1 MSTRFSRTVWL
12 AAMLVM
18 VGCQGPGVNG
28 RPSAGKP
35 AAKVEVSRRSASLF
49 ETAVRAVQEQR
60 FTDAEVLLLELT
72 TREPD
77 LSGPWVN
84 LGTVYLA
91 LDDSEAAQVAFRRAV
106 EINPD
111 NCAAYNEMGVM
122 SRQSGDFL
130 TAEANYLACVERV
143 PDFRE
148 AYLNLGILYELY
160 LGRLPEALA
169 AYRTYQS
176 LLEAPDRRVEGWVM
190 DLERRLK
197 RAES

>member
-1 MSTRFSRTVWL
+1 MSIRFSRTGWFL
-12 AAMLVM
+12 ALLVI
-18 VGCQGPGVNG
+18 VGCQGPGVDRATMVDVN
-28 RPSAGKP
+28 
-35 AAKVEVSRRSASLF
+35 RRSANLF
-49 ETAVRAVQEQR
+49 EDAVVAMQNQR
-60 FTDAEVLLLELT
+60 FADAEILLLELT
-72 TREPD
+72 AREPE
-77 LSGPWVN
+77 LSGPWAN

-91 LDDSEAAQVAFRRAV
+91 LDDPPAARVAFQRAV

-122 SRQSGDFL
+122 SRQSGDFI

-160 LGRLPEALA
+160 LGKLPEALA

-176 LLEAPDRRVEGWVM
+176 LLEAPDHRVDGWVM
-190 DLERRLK
+190 DLERRLTS
-197 RAES
+197 AES

>member
-1 MSTRFSRTVWL
+1 MSIRFSRTGWFL
-12 AAMLVM
+12 ALLVI
-18 VGCQGPGVNG
+18 VGCQGPGVDRATMVDVN
-28 RPSAGKP
+28 
-35 AAKVEVSRRSASLF
+35 RRSANLF
-49 ETAVRAVQEQR
+49 EDAVLAMQNQR
-60 FTDAEVLLLELT
+60 FADAELLLLELT
-72 TREPD
+72 AREPE
-77 LSGPWVN
+77 LSGPWAN

-91 LDDSEAAQVAFRRAV
+91 LDDPRAARVAFQRAV

-111 NCAAYNEMGVM
+111 NCAAHNEMGVM
-122 SRQSGDFL
+122 SRQIGDFI

-160 LGRLPEALA
+160 LGKLPEALA

-190 DLERRLK
+190 DLERRLT

>member
-1 MSTRFSRTVWL
+1 MSIRFSRTGWFL
-12 AAMLVM
+12 ALLVI
-18 VGCQGPGVNG
+18 VGCQGPGVDRATMVDVN
-28 RPSAGKP
+28 
-35 AAKVEVSRRSASLF
+35 RRSANLF
-49 ETAVRAVQEQR
+49 EDAVLAMQNQR
-60 FTDAEVLLLELT
+60 FADAEILLLELT
-72 TREPD
+72 AREPE
-77 LSGPWVN
+77 LSGPWAN

-91 LDDSEAAQVAFRRAV
+91 LDDPPAARVAFQRAV

-122 SRQSGDFL
+122 SRQSGDFI

-160 LGRLPEALA
+160 LGKLPEALA

-176 LLEAPDRRVEGWVM
+176 LLEAPDHRVDGWVM
-190 DLERRLK
+190 DLERRLTS
-197 RAES
+197 AES

>member
-1 MSTRFSRTVWL
+1 MSIRFISAGWFL
-12 AAMLVM
+12 AMLVI
-18 VGCQGPGVNG
+18 VGCQSPGANV
-28 RPSAGKP
+28 RP
-35 AAKVEVSRRSASLF
+35 AAGERAAVVDVNRRSANLF
-49 ETAVRAVQEQR
+49 EAAVSAMQEQR
-60 FTDAEVLLLELT
+60 FADAEVLLLELT
-72 TREPD
+72 AREPE
-77 LSGPWVN
+77 LSGPWAN

-91 LDDSEAAQVAFRRAV
+91 LDDPAAAQVAFRRAV

-160 LGRLPEALA
+160 LGKLPEALA

-190 DLERRLK
+190 DLERRLT

>member
-1 MSTRFSRTVWL
+1 MSIRFSRTGWL
-12 AAMLVM
+12 VALLVI
-18 VGCQGPGVNG
+18 VGCQGPDVERAATVDVN
-28 RPSAGKP
+28 
-35 AAKVEVSRRSASLF
+35 RRSANLF
-49 ETAVRAVQEQR
+49 EDAVQAMQEQR
-60 FTDAEVLLLELT
+60 FADAEVLLLELT
-72 TREPD
+72 VREPE
-77 LSGPWVN
+77 LSGPWAN

-91 LDDSEAAQVAFRRAV
+91 VEDPEAARVAFRRAV

-130 TAEANYLACVERV
+130 SAEANYLACVERV

-160 LGRLPEALA
+160 LGKLPEALA

-176 LLEAPDRRVEGWVM
+176 LLEAPDRRVDGWVM
-190 DLERRLK
+190 DLERRLTS
-197 RAES
+197 AES

>member
-1 MSTRFSRTVWL
+1 MWTRFIRTLWL
-12 AAMLVM
+12 VAMLVI
-18 VGCQGPGVNG
+18 VGCQGPGGDV
-28 RPSAGKP
+28 RP
-35 AAKVEVSRRSASLF
+35 AAGERAAMVDVNRRSANLF
-49 ETAVRAVQEQR
+49 EAAVVAMQEQR
-60 FTDAEVLLLELT
+60 FADAEVLLLELT
-72 TREPD
+72 AREPE
-77 LSGPWVN
+77 LSGPWAN

-91 LDDSEAAQVAFRRAV
+91 LEDPEAAQVAFRRAV

-160 LGRLPEALA
+160 LGKLPEALA

-190 DLERRLK
+190 DLERRLT

>member
-1 MSTRFSRTVWL
+1 MSIRFSRTGWFL
-12 AAMLVM
+12 ALLVM
-18 VGCQGPGVNG
+18 VGCQGPGVDRATMVDVN
-28 RPSAGKP
+28 
-35 AAKVEVSRRSASLF
+35 RRSANLF
-49 ETAVRAVQEQR
+49 EDAVLAMQNQR
-60 FTDAEVLLLELT
+60 FANAEILLLELT
-72 TREPD
+72 AREPE
-77 LSGPWVN
+77 LSGPWAN

-91 LDDSEAAQVAFRRAV
+91 LDDPPAARVAFQRAV

-122 SRQSGDFL
+122 SRQSGDFI

-160 LGRLPEALA
+160 LGKLPEALA

-176 LLEAPDRRVEGWVM
+176 LLEAPARRVDGWVM
-190 DLERRLK
+190 DLERRLTS
-197 RAES
+197 AES

>member
-1 MSTRFSRTVWL
+1 MSIRFCRTGGFL
-12 AAMLVM
+12 AVLLM
-18 VGCQGPGVNG
+18 VGCQGPGVDG
-28 RPSAGKP
+28 ATM
-35 AAKVEVSRRSASLF
+35 VDVSRRSASLF
-49 ETAVRAVQEQR
+49 DNAVLAMQEQR
-60 FTDAEVLLLELT
+60 FTDAEILLLELT
-72 TREPD
+72 AREPE
-77 LSGPWVN
+77 LSGPWAN

-91 LDDSEAAQVAFRRAV
+91 LDDPQAAEVAFRRAV

-122 SRQSGDFL
+122 SRQNGDFL
-130 TAEANYLACVERV
+130 SAEANYLACVERV

-160 LGRLPEALA
+160 LGKLPEALA

-190 DLERRLK
+190 DLERRLT
-197 RAES
+197 RVES

>member
-1 MSTRFSRTVWL
+1 MSIRFISAGWFL
-12 AAMLVM
+12 AMLVI
-18 VGCQGPGVNG
+18 VGCQSPGANVQ
-28 RPSAGKP
+28 P
-35 AAKVEVSRRSASLF
+35 AAGERAAVVDVNRRSANLF
-49 ETAVRAVQEQR
+49 DAAVLAMQERR
-60 FTDAEVLLLELT
+60 FADAEVLLLELT
-72 TREPD
+72 AREPE
-77 LSGPWVN
+77 LSGPWAN

-91 LDDSEAAQVAFRRAV
+91 LDDPAAAQVAFRRAI

-160 LGRLPEALA
+160 LGKLPEALA

-190 DLERRLK
+190 DLERRLT

>member
-1 MSTRFSRTVWL
+1 
-12 AAMLVM
+12 M
-18 VGCQGPGVNG
+18 VNVN
-28 RPSAGKP
+28 
-35 AAKVEVSRRSASLF
+35 RRSANLF
-49 ETAVRAVQEQR
+49 EDAVLAMQEQR
-60 FTDAEVLLLELT
+60 FADAEVLLLELT
-72 TREPD
+72 VREPK
-77 LSGPWVN
+77 LSGPWAN

-91 LDDSEAAQVAFRRAV
+91 MDDPEAAQVAFRRAV

-130 TAEANYLACVERV
+130 SAEANYLACVERV

-160 LGRLPEALA
+160 LGKLPEALA
-169 AYRTYQS
+169 AYRIYQS

-190 DLERRLK
+190 DLERRLT

>member
-1 MSTRFSRTVWL
+1 MSIRFSRTGWFL
-12 AAMLVM
+12 ALLVI
-18 VGCQGPGVNG
+18 VGCQGPGVDRATMVDVN
-28 RPSAGKP
+28 
-35 AAKVEVSRRSASLF
+35 RRSANLF
-49 ETAVRAVQEQR
+49 EDAVLAMQNQR
-60 FTDAEVLLLELT
+60 FDDAEILLLELT
-72 TREPD
+72 AREPE
-77 LSGPWVN
+77 LSGPWAN

-91 LDDSEAAQVAFRRAV
+91 LDDPPAARVAFQRAV

-122 SRQSGDFL
+122 SRQSGDFI

-160 LGRLPEALA
+160 LGKLPEALA

-176 LLEAPDRRVEGWVM
+176 LLEAPDRRVDGWVM
-190 DLERRLK
+190 DLERRLTS
-197 RAES
+197 AES

>member
-1 MSTRFSRTVWL
+1 MSIRFSRTGWFL
-12 AAMLVM
+12 ALLVI
-18 VGCQGPGVNG
+18 VGCQGPGVDRATMVDVN
-28 RPSAGKP
+28 
-35 AAKVEVSRRSASLF
+35 RRSANLF
-49 ETAVRAVQEQR
+49 EDAVLAMQNQR
-60 FTDAEVLLLELT
+60 FADAEVLLLELT
-72 TREPD
+72 AREPE
-77 LSGPWVN
+77 LSGPWAN

-91 LDDSEAAQVAFRRAV
+91 LDDPPAARVAFQRAV

-122 SRQSGDFL
+122 SRQSGDFV
-130 TAEANYLACVERV
+130 TAEANYLACVARV

-160 LGRLPEALA
+160 LGKLPEALA

-190 DLERRLK
+190 DLERRLTS
-197 RAES
+197 AES

>member
-1 MSTRFSRTVWL
+1 MSIRFISAGWFL
-12 AAMLVM
+12 AMLVI
-18 VGCQGPGVNG
+18 VGCQSPGANV
-28 RPSAGKP
+28 RP
-35 AAKVEVSRRSASLF
+35 AAGERVAVVDVNRRSANLF
-49 ETAVRAVQEQR
+49 EAAVSAMQEQR
-60 FTDAEVLLLELT
+60 FADAEVLLLELT
-72 TREPD
+72 AREPE
-77 LSGPWVN
+77 LSGPWAN

-91 LDDSEAAQVAFRRAV
+91 LDDPAAAQVAFRRAV

-160 LGRLPEALA
+160 LGKLPEALA

-190 DLERRLK
+190 DLERRLT

>member
-1 MSTRFSRTVWL
+1 MWTRFIRTLWL
-12 AAMLVM
+12 VAMLVI
-18 VGCQGPGVNG
+18 VGCQSPGANGPPAGERAALADVN
-28 RPSAGKP
+28 
-35 AAKVEVSRRSASLF
+35 RRSANLF
-49 ETAVRAVQEQR
+49 EVALSAMQEQR
-60 FTDAEVLLLELT
+60 FADAEVLLLELT
-72 TREPD
+72 AREPE
-77 LSGPWVN
+77 LSGPWAN

-91 LDDSEAAQVAFRRAV
+91 LEDPAAAQVAFRRAV
-106 EINPD
+106 DINPD

-160 LGRLPEALA
+160 LGKLPEALA

-176 LLEAPDRRVEGWVM
+176 LLEAPDRRVDGWVM
-190 DLERRLK
+190 DLERRLT

>member
-1 MSTRFSRTVWL
+1 MWTRFIRTLWL
-12 AAMLVM
+12 VAMLVI
-18 VGCQGPGVNG
+18 VGCQGPGGDV
-28 RPSAGKP
+28 RP
-35 AAKVEVSRRSASLF
+35 AAGERAAMVDVNRRSANLF
-49 ETAVRAVQEQR
+49 EAAVVAMQEQR
-60 FTDAEVLLLELT
+60 FADAEVLLLELT
-72 TREPD
+72 AREPE
-77 LSGPWVN
+77 LSGPWAN

-91 LDDSEAAQVAFRRAV
+91 LEDPEAAQVAFRRAV

-130 TAEANYLACVERV
+130 SAEANYLACVERV

-160 LGRLPEALA
+160 LGKLPEALA

-190 DLERRLK
+190 DLERRLT